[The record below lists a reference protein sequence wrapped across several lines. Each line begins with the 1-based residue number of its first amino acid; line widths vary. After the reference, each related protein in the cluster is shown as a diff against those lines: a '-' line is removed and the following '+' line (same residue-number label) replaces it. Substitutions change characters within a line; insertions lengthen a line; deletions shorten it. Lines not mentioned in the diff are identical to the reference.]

1 MKYPHE
7 TFPET
12 RTLFNSMSIGNCEVT
27 QRLKSKKKEFSIIT
41 DLQTAKNYVYDPN
54 SKLDKELEGFK
65 INIKESFTNR
75 KDGMIKD
82 TNLFIKNYFRPI
94 QVVIVGAVHIAQYF
108 VEFAKNLNIEINI
121 IDPRGYFASEKR
133 FPDTNIINQWPK
145 DAFKKISLNE
155 RTALI
160 ALTHDPK
167 IDDPA
172 IQEALK
178 RKCFYI
184 GALGSER
191 LKVNGFDDKEIQ
203 KIFGPI
209 GIKFGGRSAPEIA
222 LSIIFQLMTEIYK
235 K

>member
-1 MKYPHE
+1 MKIDLLSKVIE
-7 TFPET
+7 
-12 RTLFNSMSIGNCEVT
+12 
-27 QRLKSKKKEFSIIT
+27 LKSEKKEFSIIT
-41 DLQTAKNYVYDPN
+41 DLQTAKNYVYDPDC
-54 SKLDKELEGFK
+54 KLDKDLEDFK

-108 VEFAKNLNIEINI
+108 VEFAKSLNIEINI
-121 IDPRGYFASEKR
+121 IDPREYFASEKR

-155 RTALI
+155 KTALI

-184 GALGSER
+184 GALGSKNTHKNRCER
-191 LKVNGFDDKEIQ
+191 LKENGFKDDEIQ

-209 GIKFGGRSAPEIA
+209 GIRFGGRSAPEIA
-222 LSIIFQLMTEIYK
+222 LSIIFQLMTEIYRK
-235 K
+235 

>member
-1 MKYPHE
+1 MKIDLLSKVIE
-7 TFPET
+7 
-12 RTLFNSMSIGNCEVT
+12 
-27 QRLKSKKKEFSIIT
+27 LKSKKKAFSFIT
-41 DLQTAKNYVYDPN
+41 DLQRAKNYVYEPDC
-54 SKLDKELEGFK
+54 KLDKDLEDFK

-145 DAFKKISLNE
+145 DAFKKISLIE

-178 RKCFYI
+178 KKCFYI
-184 GALGSER
+184 GALGSKNTHKNRCER
-191 LKVNGFDDKEIQ
+191 LKENGFKDDEIQ

-222 LSIIFQLMTEIYK
+222 LSIIFQLMTEIYRK
-235 K
+235 

>member
-1 MKYPHE
+1 MKIDLLSKVIE
-7 TFPET
+7 
-12 RTLFNSMSIGNCEVT
+12 
-27 QRLKSKKKEFSIIT
+27 LKSKKKEFSIIT
-41 DLQTAKNYVYDPN
+41 DLQTAKNYVYDPDC
-54 SKLDKELEGFK
+54 KLDKDLDDFK
-65 INIKESFTNR
+65 LNIKESFTNR

-172 IQEALK
+172 LQHALNK
-178 RKCFYI
+178 KFYYI
-184 GALGSER
+184 GALGSKKTHENRCQR
-191 LKVNGFDDKEIQ
+191 LKDAGFNSDQINS
-203 KIFGPI
+203 IHGPI
-209 GIKFGGRSAPEIA
+209 GIKLGGRSAPEIA
-222 LSIIFQLMTEIYK
+222 LSIIAQLVSETYK

>member
-1 MKYPHE
+1 MKIDLLSKVIE
-7 TFPET
+7 
-12 RTLFNSMSIGNCEVT
+12 
-27 QRLKSKKKEFSIIT
+27 LKSKKKEFSIIT
-41 DLQTAKNYVYDPN
+41 DLQTAKNYVYNPN
-54 SKLDKELEGFK
+54 SKLDKELEDFK

-184 GALGSER
+184 GALGSKNTHKNRCER
-191 LKVNGFDDKEIQ
+191 LKENGFKDDEIQ

-222 LSIIFQLMTEIYK
+222 LSIIFQLMTEIYRK
-235 K
+235 

>member
-1 MKYPHE
+1 MKIDLLSKVIE
-7 TFPET
+7 
-12 RTLFNSMSIGNCEVT
+12 
-27 QRLKSKKKEFSIIT
+27 LKSKKKEFSIIT
-41 DLQTAKNYVYDPN
+41 DLQTAKNYVYDPDC
-54 SKLDKELEGFK
+54 KLDKDLEDFK

-121 IDPRGYFASEKR
+121 IDPSGYLASEKR

-184 GALGSER
+184 GALGSKNTHKNRWER
-191 LKVNGFDDKEIQ
+191 LKENGFKDDEIQ

-222 LSIIFQLMTEIYK
+222 LSIIFQLMTEIYRK
-235 K
+235 

>member
-1 MKYPHE
+1 MKIDLLSKVIE
-7 TFPET
+7 
-12 RTLFNSMSIGNCEVT
+12 
-27 QRLKSKKKEFSIIT
+27 LKSKKKEFSIIT
-41 DLQTAKNYVYDPN
+41 DLQTAKNYVYDPDC
-54 SKLDKELEGFK
+54 KLDKDLEDFK

-108 VEFAKNLNIEINI
+108 VEFAKSLNIEINI

-145 DAFKKISLNE
+145 DAFKNISLNE

-178 RKCFYI
+178 KKCFYI
-184 GALGSER
+184 GALGSKNTHKNRCER
-191 LKVNGFDDKEIQ
+191 LKENGFKDDEIQ

-222 LSIIFQLMTEIYK
+222 LSIIFQLMTEIYRK
-235 K
+235 

>member
-1 MKYPHE
+1 MKIDLLSKVIE
-7 TFPET
+7 
-12 RTLFNSMSIGNCEVT
+12 
-27 QRLKSKKKEFSIIT
+27 LKSKKKEFSIIT
-41 DLQTAKNYVYDPN
+41 DLQTAKNYVYDPDC
-54 SKLDKELEGFK
+54 KLDKDLEDFK

-178 RKCFYI
+178 KNVFI
-184 GALGSER
+184 LAPW
-191 LKVNGFDDKEIQ
+191 VA
-203 KIFGPI
+203 KIH
-209 GIKFGGRSAPEIA
+209 IKTDVKG
-222 LSIIFQLMTEIYK
+222 
-235 K
+235 

>member
-1 MKYPHE
+1 MKIDLLSKVIE
-7 TFPET
+7 
-12 RTLFNSMSIGNCEVT
+12 
-27 QRLKSKKKEFSIIT
+27 LKSKKKEFSIIT

-145 DAFKKISLNE
+145 DAFKKISLDE

-184 GALGSER
+184 GALGSKNTHKNRCER

>member
-1 MKYPHE
+1 MKKDLLSRVIE
-7 TFPET
+7 
-12 RTLFNSMSIGNCEVT
+12 
-27 QRLKSKKKEFSIIT
+27 LKSKKKEFSIIT
-41 DLQTAKNYVYDPN
+41 DLQTAKNYVYDPDC
-54 SKLDKELEGFK
+54 KLDKDLEDFK
-65 INIKESFTNR
+65 IKIKESFTNR

-184 GALGSER
+184 GALGSKNTHKNRCER
-191 LKVNGFDDKEIQ
+191 LKVNGFADKEIQ
-203 KIFGPI
+203 KIFRPF
-209 GIKFGGRSAPEIA
+209 GIKFGGGSAPEIA

>member
-1 MKYPHE
+1 MKIDLLSKVIE
-7 TFPET
+7 
-12 RTLFNSMSIGNCEVT
+12 
-27 QRLKSKKKEFSIIT
+27 LKSKKKEFSIIT

-54 SKLDKELEGFK
+54 SKLDKELEGFT

-178 RKCFYI
+178 KKCFYI
-184 GALGSER
+184 GALGSKNTHKNRCER
-191 LKVNGFDDKEIQ
+191 LKENGFKDDEIQ

-222 LSIIFQLMTEIYK
+222 LSIIFQLMTEIYRK
-235 K
+235 

>member
-1 MKYPHE
+1 MKKDLLSRVIE
-7 TFPET
+7 
-12 RTLFNSMSIGNCEVT
+12 
-27 QRLKSKKKEFSIIT
+27 LKSKKKEFSIIT
-41 DLQTAKNYVYDPN
+41 DLQTAKNYVYDPDC
-54 SKLDKELEGFK
+54 KLDKDLEDFK

-184 GALGSER
+184 GALGSKNTHKNRCER
-191 LKVNGFDDKEIQ
+191 LKENGFKDDEIQ

-222 LSIIFQLMTEIYK
+222 LSIIFQLMTEIYRK
-235 K
+235 

>member
-1 MKYPHE
+1 MKIDLLSKVIE
-7 TFPET
+7 
-12 RTLFNSMSIGNCEVT
+12 
-27 QRLKSKKKEFSIIT
+27 LKSKKKEFSIIT

-54 SKLDKELEGFK
+54 CKLDKDLEDFK

-82 TNLFIKNYFRPI
+82 TNLFIKNYYRPI

-178 RKCFYI
+178 KKCFYI
-184 GALGSER
+184 GALGSKNTHKNRCER
-191 LKVNGFDDKEIQ
+191 LKENGFKDDEIQ

-222 LSIIFQLMTEIYK
+222 LSIIFQLMTEIYRK
-235 K
+235 

>member
-1 MKYPHE
+1 MKIDLLSKVIE
-7 TFPET
+7 
-12 RTLFNSMSIGNCEVT
+12 
-27 QRLKSKKKEFSIIT
+27 LKSKKKEFSIIT

-54 SKLDKELEGFK
+54 CKLDKDLEDFK

-145 DAFKKISLNE
+145 DALKKISLNE

-178 RKCFYI
+178 KKCFYI
-184 GALGSER
+184 GALGSKNTHKNRCER
-191 LKVNGFDDKEIQ
+191 LKENGFKDDEIQ

-222 LSIIFQLMTEIYK
+222 LSIIFQLMTEIYRK
-235 K
+235 

>member
-1 MKYPHE
+1 MKIDLLSKVIE
-7 TFPET
+7 
-12 RTLFNSMSIGNCEVT
+12 
-27 QRLKSKKKEFSIIT
+27 LKSKKKEFSIIT

-184 GALGSER
+184 GALGSKNTHKNRCER
-191 LKVNGFDDKEIQ
+191 LKENGFKDDEIQ
-203 KIFGPI
+203 KIYGPI
-209 GIKFGGRSAPEIA
+209 GIKFRGRSAPEIA
-222 LSIIFQLMTEIYK
+222 LSIIFQLMTEIYRK
-235 K
+235 

>member
-1 MKYPHE
+1 MKID
-7 TFPET
+7 
-12 RTLFNSMSIGNCEVT
+12 L
-27 QRLKSKKKEFSIIT
+27 LSKDK
-41 DLQTAKNYVYDPN
+41 DLDDF
-54 SKLDKELEGFK
+54 KL
-65 INIKESFTNR
+65 NIKESFTNR

-145 DAFKKISLNE
+145 NAFKKISLNE

-184 GALGSER
+184 GALGSKNTHKNRCER
-191 LKVNGFDDKEIQ
+191 LKENGFKDDEIQ

-222 LSIIFQLMTEIYK
+222 LSIIFQLMTEIYRK
-235 K
+235 

>member
-1 MKYPHE
+1 MKIDLLSKVIE
-7 TFPET
+7 
-12 RTLFNSMSIGNCEVT
+12 
-27 QRLKSKKKEFSIIT
+27 LKSEKKEFSIIT
-41 DLQTAKNYVYDPN
+41 DLQTAKNYVYDPDC
-54 SKLDKELEGFK
+54 KLDKDLEDFK

-108 VEFAKNLNIEINI
+108 VEFAKSLNIEINI

-145 DAFKKISLNE
+145 DAFKNISLNE

-178 RKCFYI
+178 KKCFYI
-184 GALGSER
+184 GALGSKNTHKNRCER
-191 LKVNGFDDKEIQ
+191 LKENGFKDDEIQ

-222 LSIIFQLMTEIYK
+222 LSIIFQLMTEIYRK
-235 K
+235 

>member
-1 MKYPHE
+1 MKIDLLSKVIE
-7 TFPET
+7 
-12 RTLFNSMSIGNCEVT
+12 
-27 QRLKSKKKEFSIIT
+27 LKSKKKEFSIIT

-54 SKLDKELEGFK
+54 CKLDKDLEDFK

-82 TNLFIKNYFRPI
+82 TNLFIKNYYRPI

-184 GALGSER
+184 GALGSKNTHKNRCER
-191 LKVNGFDDKEIQ
+191 LKENGFKDDEIQ

-222 LSIIFQLMTEIYK
+222 LSIIFQLMTEIYRK
-235 K
+235 

>member
-1 MKYPHE
+1 MKIDLLSKVIE
-7 TFPET
+7 
-12 RTLFNSMSIGNCEVT
+12 
-27 QRLKSKKKEFSIIT
+27 LKSKKKEFSIIT
-41 DLQTAKNYVYDPN
+41 DLQTAKNYVYDPDC
-54 SKLDKELEGFK
+54 KLDKDLDDFK
-65 INIKESFTNR
+65 LNIKESFTNR

-184 GALGSER
+184 GALGSKNTHKNRCER
-191 LKVNGFDDKEIQ
+191 LKENGFKDDEIQ

-222 LSIIFQLMTEIYK
+222 LSIIFQLMTEIYRK
-235 K
+235 

>member
-1 MKYPHE
+1 MQLNILQEIINLK
-7 TFPET
+7 
-12 RTLFNSMSIGNCEVT
+12 NS
-27 QRLKSKKKEFSIIT
+27 KKEFSVVT
-41 DLQTAKNYVYDPN
+41 DTKT
-54 SKLDKELEGFK
+54 SKTYIFFANKP
-65 INIKESFTNR
+65 INIDLKSFEIEINKLYNSR

-82 TNLFIKNYFRPI
+82 SDLFIKHYHRPI
-94 QVVIVGAVHIAQYF
+94 KVVIVGAVHISQYF
-108 VEFAKNLNIEINI
+108 VEYAKPLNLDINI

-133 FPDTNIINQWPK
+133 FPKVKVINLWPQE
-145 DAFKKISLNE
+145 AFQHCPLDDK
-155 RTALI
+155 TALI

-172 IQEALK
+172 IQEALNM
-178 RKCFYI
+178 KCFYI
-184 GALGSER
+184 GALGSKKTHENRCKR
-191 LKVNGFDDKEIQ
+191 LVENGFKEDDVK

>member
-1 MKYPHE
+1 MKIDLLSKVIE
-7 TFPET
+7 
-12 RTLFNSMSIGNCEVT
+12 
-27 QRLKSKKKEFSIIT
+27 LKSKKKEFSIIT

-54 SKLDKELEGFK
+54 CKLDKDLEDFK

-82 TNLFIKNYFRPI
+82 TNLFIKNYYRPI

-145 DAFKKISLNE
+145 DAFKKISLDE

-184 GALGSER
+184 GALGSKNTHKNRCER
-191 LKVNGFDDKEIQ
+191 LKENGFKDDEIQ

-222 LSIIFQLMTEIYK
+222 LSIIFQLMTEIYRK
-235 K
+235 

>member
-1 MKYPHE
+1 MKIDLLSKVIE
-7 TFPET
+7 
-12 RTLFNSMSIGNCEVT
+12 
-27 QRLKSKKKEFSIIT
+27 LKSKKKEFSIIT
-41 DLQTAKNYVYDPN
+41 DLQTAKNYVYDPDC
-54 SKLDKELEGFK
+54 KLDKDLEDFK

-75 KDGMIKD
+75 KNGMIKD

-145 DAFKKISLNE
+145 DALKKISLNE

-178 RKCFYI
+178 KKCFYI
-184 GALGSER
+184 GALGSKNTHKNRCER
-191 LKVNGFDDKEIQ
+191 LKENGFKDDEIQ

-222 LSIIFQLMTEIYK
+222 LSIIFQLMTEIYRK
-235 K
+235 

>member
-1 MKYPHE
+1 
-7 TFPET
+7 
-12 RTLFNSMSIGNCEVT
+12 
-27 QRLKSKKKEFSIIT
+27 
-41 DLQTAKNYVYDPN
+41 
-54 SKLDKELEGFK
+54 
-65 INIKESFTNR
+65 
-75 KDGMIKD
+75 MIKD

-178 RKCFYI
+178 KNAFTLVLL
-184 GALGSER
+184 AA
-191 LKVNGFDDKEIQ
+191 
-203 KIFGPI
+203 KIH
-209 GIKFGGRSAPEIA
+209 IKTDVKG
-222 LSIIFQLMTEIYK
+222 
-235 K
+235 

>member
-1 MKYPHE
+1 MKIDLLSKVIE
-7 TFPET
+7 
-12 RTLFNSMSIGNCEVT
+12 
-27 QRLKSKKKEFSIIT
+27 LKSKKKEFSIIT

-145 DAFKKISLNE
+145 DAFKKISLDE

-184 GALGSER
+184 GALGSKNTHKNRCER
-191 LKVNGFDDKEIQ
+191 LKENGFKDDEIQ

-222 LSIIFQLMTEIYK
+222 LSIIFQLMTEIYRK
-235 K
+235 

>member
-1 MKYPHE
+1 MKIDLLSKVIE
-7 TFPET
+7 
-12 RTLFNSMSIGNCEVT
+12 
-27 QRLKSKKKEFSIIT
+27 LKSEKKEFSIIT
-41 DLQTAKNYVYDPN
+41 DLQTAKNYVYDPDC
-54 SKLDKELEGFK
+54 KLDKDLEDFK
-65 INIKESFTNR
+65 IKIKESFTNR

-155 RTALI
+155 STALI

-178 RKCFYI
+178 KKCFYI
-184 GALGSER
+184 GALGSKNTHKNRCER
-191 LKVNGFDDKEIQ
+191 LKENGFKDDEIQ

-222 LSIIFQLMTEIYK
+222 LSIIFQLMTEIYRK
-235 K
+235 

>member
-1 MKYPHE
+1 MKIDLLSKVIE
-7 TFPET
+7 
-12 RTLFNSMSIGNCEVT
+12 
-27 QRLKSKKKEFSIIT
+27 LKSKKKEFSIIT
-41 DLQTAKNYVYDPN
+41 DLQTAKNYVYDPDC
-54 SKLDKELEGFK
+54 KLDKDLEDFK

-121 IDPRGYFASEKR
+121 IAPRGYFASEKR

-178 RKCFYI
+178 KKCFYI
-184 GALGSER
+184 GALGSKNTHKNRCER
-191 LKVNGFDDKEIQ
+191 LKENGFKDDEIQ

-209 GIKFGGRSAPEIA
+209 GSKFGGRSAPEIA
-222 LSIIFQLMTEIYK
+222 LSIIFQLMTEIYRK
-235 K
+235 

>member
-1 MKYPHE
+1 MKIDLLSKVIE
-7 TFPET
+7 
-12 RTLFNSMSIGNCEVT
+12 
-27 QRLKSKKKEFSIIT
+27 LKSKKKEFSIIT

-54 SKLDKELEGFK
+54 CKLDKDLEDFK

-82 TNLFIKNYFRPI
+82 TNLFIKNYYRPI

-178 RKCFYI
+178 KKCFYI
-184 GALGSER
+184 GALGSKNTHKNRCER
-191 LKVNGFDDKEIQ
+191 LKENGFKDDEIQ
-203 KIFGPI
+203 KSYSAVNSIMAKALKKGIFKKENI
-209 GIKFGGRSAPEIA
+209 SRK
-222 LSIIFQLMTEIYK
+222 LSSLSKQISK